1 MIDTIVCTPA
11 QRASLARVLTRLGVH
26 VRVTCRAESNPLR
39 VSLTNWQSPELDLL
53 RLDGEV
59 HERDTGDGSL
69 CLELS
74 SDEDAPIFYEQLLT
88 RYQRL
93 LPFVQRTEPVV
104 ADVLAR
110 HRALFDL
117 TKPLVLAD
125 YAHALD
131 TWRWTLRLDFGA
143 SCALQ
148 LAALFHDVER
158 LRGEPDARI
167 EHLAPDYS
175 AFKQAHAR
183 SGARLSA
190 EILNQCKVAPELVAR
205 VQHLI
210 ERHETPG
217 EDAELAALNDA
228 DALSFFSLNSWGF
241 VEYFD
246 QAHSRAKVAYT
257 LRRMRPA
264 ARRYLDRFRYHPL
277 MQRLLREQ
285 LAFHPKA
292 ATPFDPFLQPQVKP

>member
-11 QRASLARVLTRLGVH
+11 QRASLSRVLGQLGIH
-26 VRVTCRAESNPLR
+26 VRVTCCARANPLS

-59 HERDTGDGSL
+59 HDRERTNDEL
-69 CLELS
+69 CLDLS
-74 SDEDAPIFYEQLLT
+74 SPHDAPTFYEQLLT

-104 ADVLAR
+104 ARVLAA

-117 TKPLVLAD
+117 NKPLVRAD

-143 SCALQ
+143 SSALQ

-158 LRGEPDARI
+158 LRSEPDVRI

-183 SGARLSA
+183 TGARLSGD
-190 EILNQCKVAPELVAR
+190 ILSQCDVAPELVAR
-205 VQHLI
+205 VQQLV
-210 ERHETPG
+210 ERHERPG
-217 EDAELAALNDA
+217 DDTELAALNDA

-241 VEYFD
+241 VEYFGT
-246 QAHSRAKVAYT
+246 AHSRAKVAYT
-257 LRRMRPA
+257 LGRMRPA
-264 ARRYLDRFRYHPL
+264 ARRYLDRFRYHPQ
-277 MQRLLREQ
+277 MWRLLREQ
-285 LAFHPKA
+285 LEPRPKA
-292 ATPFDPFLQPQVKP
+292 ATSFDASVPLEAKP

>member
-11 QRASLARVLTRLGVH
+11 QRASLSRVLSQLAIH
-26 VRVTCRAESNPLR
+26 VRVTCCAQANALA
-39 VSLTNWQSPELDLL
+39 VSLTSWQSPALDLL
-53 RLDGEV
+53 RLDDEI
-59 HERDTGDGSL
+59 HERETPDEGL

-74 SDEDAPIFYEQLLT
+74 SAHDVPTFYEQLLT

-93 LPFVQRTEPVV
+93 LPFVQRTEPIV
-104 ADVLAR
+104 ARVLAA

-117 TKPLVLAD
+117 TKPLVRAD

-143 SCALQ
+143 SAALQ

-158 LRGEPDARI
+158 LRSEPDARV
-167 EHLAPDYS
+167 EHLARDYS

-183 SGARLSA
+183 TGARLSG
-190 EILNQCKVAPELVAR
+190 EILSQCDVAPGLVAR
-205 VQHLI
+205 VQQLI
-210 ERHETPG
+210 ERHETPDG
-217 EDAELAALNDA
+217 DAELAALNDA

-246 QAHSRAKVAYT
+246 PAHSRAKVAYT
-257 LRRMRPA
+257 LGRMRPA
-264 ARRYLDRFRYHPL
+264 AKRYLDRFRYHPR
-277 MQRLLREQ
+277 MWRLLREQ
-285 LAFHPKA
+285 LEVHPKA
-292 ATPFDPFLQPQVKP
+292 APSFDTPLPLEAKS